1 MSAVTVVPVNPAHS
15 AVEDPTRGQHDDAR
29 LKSAQGGPIGPIADL
44 REPEDLVHDPTAAER
59 PRVVRG
65 ASHSGYGSPASV
77 APTSGTHR
85 PSIARGPRMK
95 IAMIGTRGVPARY
108 GGFETAVE
116 EIGQRLVAAG
126 HQVTVYCRNRG
137 QRERSYGGMRLVN
150 LPAVR
155 VRSLETITHSGISI
169 AHAII
174 RGRPDAAFVFNAA
187 NAPYLPFLRA
197 GGIPT
202 AVHIDGLEWKR
213 AKWAGNGARYYRWAE
228 RRSVLAADAV
238 IADAQAI
245 ADHVSAAHG
254 RDAVLIPYGAP
265 VTHADAQRLV
275 ELDLQPDRYHLVVA
289 RFEPENHVR
298 EIVAGYVASCAALPL
313 VVVGSAPYSDAY
325 RAAIKL
331 AAGSDPRVRLIGS
344 MWDQDLLDALY
355 GHARSY
361 LHGHSVGGT
370 NPSLLRAM
378 GAGAPVSV
386 FDCPFNREVTAGCAT
401 FFRDPSEVGEAVLA
415 AEADENAAHERG
427 ERGRAHAAATYR
439 WEEVAKA
446 YDDLAQAI
454 VVGKRR

>member
-1 MSAVTVVPVNPAHS
+1 M
-15 AVEDPTRGQHDDAR
+15 RGQTDGAGPEVVE
-29 LKSAQGGPIGPIADL
+29 GGLAAEPFADL
-44 REPEDLVHDPTAAER
+44 RDREGIEPHHLTAAER
-59 PRVVRG
+59 PRAGRG
-65 ASHSGYGSPASV
+65 ASQTGDAGTMKVERDHLEPVSV
-77 APTSGTHR
+77 GHR
-85 PSIARGPRMK
+85 PSAYSGPTMK

-116 EIGQRLVAAG
+116 EIGHRLVAAG

-137 QRERSYGGMRLVN
+137 QRERTYGGMRLVN

-197 GGIPT
+197 SGIPT

-245 ADHVSAAHG
+245 ADHVSVAHG

-265 VTHADAQRLV
+265 VTHAGAQRLV
-275 ELDLQPDRYHLVVA
+275 ELNLEPDRYHLVVA

-298 EIVAGYVASCAALPL
+298 EIVAGYVASDAVLPL

-325 RAAIKL
+325 RAEIKM
-331 AAGSDPRVRLIGS
+331 AAGADPRVRLVGS
-344 MWDQDLLDALY
+344 LWDQELLDALY

-401 FFRDPSEVGEAVLA
+401 LFRDPSEVGEAVLA
-415 AEADENAAHERG
+415 AERDGQAAAERG

-439 WEEVAKA
+439 WEDVAKA
-446 YDDLAQAI
+446 YHDLARVL